1 MAKPSGWWSTHP
13 TLLSLAVPLAW
24 DSNGDGLGD
33 FEGIRIHLDYLIDM
47 GISGLLLRQ
56 VTRFDDDFQW
66 AGLVAQ
72 DWFEVDPLYGTM
84 DDFDRLAEDCR
95 KRDFKLLVMAVPEYM
110 GWHHPDY
117 VAARQAHE
125 AGREDPRVS
134 WFQWED
140 DGTVATTWNHPGPD
154 FANPTYMEAYLEHI
168 GFWMDR
174 GIAGWDVD
182 SIASWRNL
190 NLEAVRML
198 TDYVKARG
206 GFITSENMAL
216 SLIHI

>member
-84 DDFDRLAEDCR
+84 DDFD
-95 KRDFKLLVMAVPEYM
+95 
-110 GWHHPDY
+110 
-117 VAARQAHE
+117 
-125 AGREDPRVS
+125 
-134 WFQWED
+134 
-140 DGTVATTWNHPGPD
+140 
-154 FANPTYMEAYLEHI
+154 
-168 GFWMDR
+168 
-174 GIAGWDVD
+174 
-182 SIASWRNL
+182 
-190 NLEAVRML
+190 
-198 TDYVKARG
+198 
-206 GFITSENMAL
+206 
-216 SLIHI
+216 